1 MILSHSQKF
10 IFVHLY
16 KTGGTSIRRCLE
28 KYDAAYKIRHWA
40 KSKLTSKPVFNSPV
54 ADKHATART
63 IRETIGADLYD
74 RYFSFCFVRNP
85 WAWQVSLYHYILKN
99 PSHAQH
105 QQFKDFQ
112 SFDNYIVW
120 RCNGNVQLQKDY
132 LVDKQGQQI
141 VKFIGRMENIQQ
153 DFKAICEKVGLDSL
167 CLPHLNQSAAQNNP
181 NSYRAFYNP
190 KNQTMLAEAFQADIE
205 FLQYDF

>member
-10 IFVHLY
+10 IFGHLY

-74 RYFSFCFVRNP
+74 QYFSFCFVRNP
-85 WAWQVSLYHYILKN
+85 WAWQVSLYHYVLKT

-112 SFDNYIVW
+112 NFDNYITW
-120 RCNGNVQLQKDY
+120 RCNGNMQLQKDY

-153 DFKAICEKVGLDSL
+153 DFRAICEKVGLASL
-167 CLPHLNQSAAQNNP
+167 CLPHLNRSVDQSKSK
-181 NSYRAFYNP
+181 SYQSFYDA
-190 KNQTMLAEAFQADIE
+190 KAQTMLAEAFKADIE